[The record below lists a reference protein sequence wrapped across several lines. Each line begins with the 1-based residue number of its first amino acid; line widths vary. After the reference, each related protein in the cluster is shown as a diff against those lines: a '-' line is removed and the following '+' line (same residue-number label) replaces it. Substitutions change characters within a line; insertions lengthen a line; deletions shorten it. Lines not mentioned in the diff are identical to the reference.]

1 MRINECSK
9 MDLEKNG
16 FLTEMHLHTSESSV
30 CAEMSAADI
39 VRLYHNLGYKTLIIT
54 DHMSDWYVKNTPDPK
69 KRIDK
74 FLLGYRAAFSEA
86 GKIGMNVLPA
96 MELNIK
102 TKPNDYLLYG
112 ANEEIFYSNPDLP
125 SFSEKE
131 LREFAKI
138 NGLLI
143 VQAHPF
149 RGECRP
155 ASPENIDGVEVW
167 NGHPGWFSPE
177 QSLKAE
183 AFADKYGLIK
193 TAGSDFHGGKC
204 VAGTGLLF
212 PEEIKNWEMVLVLL
226 KTGKFSPIK
235 SCVFE

>member
-1 MRINECSK
+1 MK
-9 MDLEKNG
+9 LEKNR

-39 VRLYHNLGYKTLIIT
+39 VLLYHSLGYKTLIVT
-54 DHMSDWYVKNTPDPK
+54 DHMSDWYVRRTSDPK

-74 FLLGYRAAFSEA
+74 FLSGYRAAVTEA
-86 GKIGMNVLPA
+86 EKTGMHVLPA

-112 ANEEIFYSNPDLP
+112 ANEDLFYSNPDLP
-125 SFSEKE
+125 SLSESGLK
-131 LREFAKI
+131 EFAER

-149 RGECRP
+149 RGECLP

-177 QSLKAE
+177 QPLKAE
-183 AFADKYGLIK
+183 SFADKFGLIK
-193 TAGSDFHGGKC
+193 TAGSDFHGGSC
-204 VAGTGLLF
+204 IAGTGLLF
-212 PEEIKNWEMVLVLL
+212 PEEIKDWKTALCLL
-226 KTGKFSPIK
+226 KSGRFSPVK
-235 SCVFE
+235 SRVFE